1 MKRFRFRFGSGSGEC
16 FFLSSD
22 AAAAQMARSF
32 IYKSK
37 DTVRA
42 SKMLNTELN
51 AGTQITRCE
60 LIEGSGKG
68 LGSSPPEL
76 TLQHLP
82 QGAIWHS
89 GGNAAPTPMAKRIGT
104 RLPCTN
110 LLRRVGQCS
119 RSLNRLRMNA
129 TPFLSSQCGRNAL
142 WHGP

>member
-1 MKRFRFRFGSGSGEC
+1 
-16 FFLSSD
+16 
-22 AAAAQMARSF
+22 
-32 IYKSK
+32 
-37 DTVRA
+37 
-42 SKMLNTELN
+42 MLNTELN
-51 AGTQITRCE
+51 AGTQINWHSTRCE

-110 LLRRVGQCS
+110 LLRRVARPNPRAMLKISKPIENECNS
-119 RSLNRLRMNA
+119 V
-129 TPFLSSQCGRNAL
+129 FSSQCGRNAL

>member
-1 MKRFRFRFGSGSGEC
+1 
-16 FFLSSD
+16 
-22 AAAAQMARSF
+22 MARSF

-51 AGTQITRCE
+51 AGTQINWHSTRCE

-89 GGNAAPTPMAKRIGT
+89 GGKASPTPMAKRIGT

-110 LLRRVGQCS
+110 LLRRVARPNPRAMLKISKPIENECNSVFFLAMWPQCS
-119 RSLNRLRMNA
+119 VARSLMYKTKYKLAVTDREI
-129 TPFLSSQCGRNAL
+129 
-142 WHGP
+142 H